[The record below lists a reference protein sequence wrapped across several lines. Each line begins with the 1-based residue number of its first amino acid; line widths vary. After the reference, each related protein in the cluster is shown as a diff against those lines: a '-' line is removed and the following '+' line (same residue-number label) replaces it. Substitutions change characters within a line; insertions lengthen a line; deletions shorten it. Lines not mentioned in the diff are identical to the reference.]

1 MLVQVKGVQEVLNRL
16 KNVDRRLAGRVES
29 GLKKC
34 GLHLLR
40 ESQKIV
46 PVQTGILKSTGIT
59 RKVSG
64 MGFSTDVVVSYG
76 AGLNVEPHCI
86 YAVLVHEIPGIDLSS
101 PVTHGEL
108 FNIKHADEIATTGKM
123 IKLKSG
129 RMKWK
134 PLTTAG
140 TAAGG
145 MFPRRKEEQYKFL
158 EKPMREGRDALLRIL
173 KNEGL
178 LR

>member
-76 AGLNVEPHCI
+76 AGLN

-134 PLTTAG
+134 PLTAAG